1 MPEIN
6 IEHHVSPAKLDA
18 MGVDGWPLWR
28 KEVSRFDWHYD
39 NEEICYI
46 LEGEA
51 IVTPK
56 GGEPVTIGRGDL
68 VHFPAGMSCEW
79 EITAD
84 IEKHY
89 TFK

>member
-1 MPEIN
+1 MPQIN

-18 MGVDGWPLWR
+18 MGVDGWPIWR

-39 NEEICYI
+39 NEEICYV

-51 IVTPK
+51 IVTPN
-56 GGEPVTIGRGDL
+56 GGKPVTIGQGDL
-68 VHFPAGMSCEW
+68 VYFPAGMSCRW